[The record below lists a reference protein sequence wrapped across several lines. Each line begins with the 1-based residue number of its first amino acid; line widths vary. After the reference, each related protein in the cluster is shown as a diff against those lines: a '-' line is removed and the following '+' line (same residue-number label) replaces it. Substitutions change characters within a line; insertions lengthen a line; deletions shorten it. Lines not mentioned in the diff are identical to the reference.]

1 MRFHRLKILIGS
13 QIDDDIVALSL
24 QRLIQLLGNGLA
36 PELVQIFAARV
47 FQTDPHLQAVGLHQV
62 QRAQHAIQAGEHAQV
77 SLGEVKVVLGERL
90 CLQAGVD
97 IALKGK
103 DRLAGILRRKVRM
116 PVVETGGVQI
126 RQLVANAH

>member
-1 MRFHRLKILIGS
+1 ML
-13 QIDDDIVALSL
+13 
-24 QRLIQLLGNGLA
+24 
-36 PELVQIFAARV
+36 
-47 FQTDPHLQAVGLHQV
+47 
-62 QRAQHAIQAGEHAQV
+62 
-77 SLGEVKVVLGERL
+77 LGEVKVVLGERL

-126 RQLVANAH
+126 RSLSLMLISLPICGAVSLRAMPISC